1 MHSTLNPKQ
10 TDDPHDFLVVAP
22 DIVLIAPADAELSS
36 LAPDAM
42 RYPSDPQSHIG
53 SDFSAGIAVPPVDTF
68 RAAAVNNVQVPGER
82 GSIGKSAL
90 RAFTALLLAAC
101 LGLAAIAW
109 QSSGN
114 VAKQIIA
121 KWAPKFILTSLLP
134 ALENPGL
141 PKQPSPPTVQASAA
155 KAAPPQPAPLAQTAP
170 EGVAANA
177 VALPPESALLHAMAL
192 DLATARQEIEQLKAK
207 QMSRDIAK
215 ASKQN
220 LRPKMSA
227 PPPRSAAAPARK
239 PMPPF
244 PPRQAAAAPTLP
256 QAAAPSVLR
265 QPELQPQATAQP
277 HAEPVP
283 RPPMPVQ

>member
-1 MHSTLNPKQ
+1 MSR
-10 TDDPHDFLVVAP
+10 
-22 DIVLIAPADAELSS
+22 S
-36 LAPDAM
+36 
-42 RYPSDPQSHIG
+42 
-53 SDFSAGIAVPPVDTF
+53 
-68 RAAAVNNVQVPGER
+68 RASG
-82 GSIGKSAL
+82 GSIGKSAV
-90 RAFTALLLAAC
+90 RAFTALLLEAC

-114 VAKQIIA
+114 VAKQIVA

-141 PKQPSPPTVQASAA
+141 PEQPSPPTVQASAA

-177 VALPPESALLHAMAL
+177 AALPPESAQLLHSMAL

-207 QMSRDIAK
+207 QMSSDIAK

-227 PPPRSAAAPARK
+227 PPPRSAGAQADAAISAPASCGSSHVAASACTFR
-239 PMPPF
+239 
-244 PPRQAAAAPTLP
+244 AAAT
-256 QAAAPSVLR
+256 
-265 QPELQPQATAQP
+265 
-277 HAEPVP
+277 
-283 RPPMPVQ
+283 